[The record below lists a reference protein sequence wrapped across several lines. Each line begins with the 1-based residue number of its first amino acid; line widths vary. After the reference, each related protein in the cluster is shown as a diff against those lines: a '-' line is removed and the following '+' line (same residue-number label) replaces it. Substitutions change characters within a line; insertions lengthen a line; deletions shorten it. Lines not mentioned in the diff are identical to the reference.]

1 MKDLLPIVISAIV
14 IGAIVIA
21 LSRKFS
27 LSSRYERKP
36 RAHTPWSAQDH
47 GIDPTEV
54 DSTEVDS
61 TEEVKP

>member
-47 GIDPTEV
+47 GIDPTDEA
-54 DSTEVDS
+54 
-61 TEEVKP
+61 KR

>member
-21 LSRKFS
+21 LSRKFA

-36 RAHTPWSAQDH
+36 RTHTPWSAQDH
-47 GIDPTEV
+47 GIDPTEI
-54 DSTEVDS
+54 DS